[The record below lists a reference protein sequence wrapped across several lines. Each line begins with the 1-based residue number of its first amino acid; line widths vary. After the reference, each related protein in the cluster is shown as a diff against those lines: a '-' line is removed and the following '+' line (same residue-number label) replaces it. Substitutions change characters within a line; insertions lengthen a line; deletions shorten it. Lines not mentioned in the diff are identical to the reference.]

1 MREKKATVNLSN
13 TWVPA
18 DLSDLT
24 LRQRAELS
32 FSWRHVNS
40 PNCFSVYI
48 IADLVK
54 CGVLTHL
61 SDILRNRNVWLLA
74 IKQYD
79 SEGLSVIKQ
88 LSAVI
93 KRLSAGRLSVIK
105 QYDLVVL

>member
-1 MREKKATVNLSN
+1 M
-13 TWVPA
+13 
-18 DLSDLT
+18 
-24 LRQRAELS
+24 
-32 FSWRHVNS
+32 
-40 PNCFSVYI
+40 
-48 IADLVK
+48 
-54 CGVLTHL
+54 LTHL